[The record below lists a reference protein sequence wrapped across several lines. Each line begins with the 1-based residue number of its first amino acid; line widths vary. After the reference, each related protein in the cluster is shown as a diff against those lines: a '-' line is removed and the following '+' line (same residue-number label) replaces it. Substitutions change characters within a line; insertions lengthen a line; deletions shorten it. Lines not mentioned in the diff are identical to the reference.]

1 MDWLKTEE
9 ALKVC
14 ECLISGKVKY
24 GFNPFE
30 MNYLFMA
37 LGNIK
42 MMNEIDNKKVIE
54 NAVRVAHQKVS
65 QVVDNSVSF
74 YANLAILTTLASTIP
89 NSLEIFERQFK
100 DGIKSL
106 KETPEI
112 LGIDEEVRKVINVD
126 SLIDQQAESYLNC
139 VNILRTQVNEAL
151 KKNNGGK

>member
-1 MDWLKTEE
+1 
-9 ALKVC
+9 
-14 ECLISGKVKY
+14 
-24 GFNPFE
+24 
-30 MNYLFMA
+30 
-37 LGNIK
+37 
-42 MMNEIDNKKVIE
+42 MMNKIDNKKIIE

-74 YANLAILTTLASTIP
+74 YSNLAILTTLASTIP

-112 LGIDEEVRKVINVD
+112 LGIDEEIRKVINVD